1 MKELSF
7 DFGIEISFLI
17 IKIRFC
23 RHYRKKVVDII
34 VNDRSKERKS
44 MTRIDPWNEKEN
56 YLML

>member
-7 DFGIEISFLI
+7 DFDIEISFLI
-17 IKIRFC
+17 VKIRFC
-23 RHYRKKVVDII
+23 RHYRKKVF

-44 MTRIDPWNEKEN
+44 MTRIDLWNEKEN